1 MPLPGVVFEQDGHKI
16 RAILTEVVE
25 EIATNG
31 AAIVNNRT
39 NVKQHVTKWRSCQ
52 IIFN

>member
-39 NVKQHVTKWRSCQ
+39 NVKQRDQMEVLSDHL
-52 IIFN
+52 